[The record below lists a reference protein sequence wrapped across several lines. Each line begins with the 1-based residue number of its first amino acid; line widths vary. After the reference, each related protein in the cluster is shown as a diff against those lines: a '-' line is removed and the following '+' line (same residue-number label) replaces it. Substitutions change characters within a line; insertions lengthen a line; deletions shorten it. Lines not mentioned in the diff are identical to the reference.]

1 MKWLALPALCLISVF
16 SFGAFAEEKAEIKQP
31 PTVVTE
37 PGESEAKEAEK
48 PTGLPFETKTS
59 HMILLDAETG
69 TVLAQRH
76 AWDKM
81 YPSSM
86 TKLMTLYLVFDALK
100 QGSVQLK
107 DSFTVSQKAWAIQG
121 SKMFVP
127 IGEQVPLEDLIR
139 GIAIQSGN
147 DACIVVAE
155 GLAGSEEAFAERM
168 NKKAKEIG
176 MTGTNFLNSSGWPDE
191 NHYTTAGDLAV
202 LASHI
207 IAEFSEYYHY
217 FSEKEFTYNGIQ
229 QFHRNVLLNN
239 TALGVDGLKTGH
251 TEIAGYGIVLSAK
264 QPDGRR
270 LILVLNG
277 LESQQARAQEGEAI
291 LNWGFR
297 NFELLTLAK
306 PGTVLA
312 SAPVWLGQQ
321 AEVALTLQKP
331 LQLMLPNAERNKVT
345 VKAEFNSPVAAP
357 ITQGQ
362 VLGKLIVT
370 MPSGATRE
378 EPLVAASAV
387 EKKGAFARI
396 PDVIGHWLGM

>member
-16 SFGAFAEEKAEIKQP
+16 SFGAFAEEKAEVKQP
-31 PTVVTE
+31 LAVVTE
-37 PGESEAKEAEK
+37 PVVSEAKEAEQ

-100 QGSVQLK
+100 QGSVQLT

-176 MTGTNFLNSSGWPDE
+176 MTGTNFLNASGWPDE

-207 IAEFSEYYHY
+207 ISEFPEYYHY
-217 FSEKEFTYNGIQ
+217 FSEKEFTYNGIR

-312 SAPVWLGQQ
+312 LVPVWLGKQD
-321 AEVALTLQKP
+321 EVPLTLQKP

-345 VKAEFNSPVAAP
+345 VKAEFASPVAAP

-362 VLGKLIVT
+362 ILGKLIVT

-378 EPLVAASAV
+378 EPLVAAAAV